1 MIGVRT
7 IRFRL
12 TAAYA
17 LILTVMVGGTAAWS
31 WVAARRSV
39 SVTVDRSL
47 ERDMTLFQSSVQMT
61 SRRIGHRPGDPDVH
75 DCGAFGTSWCACS
88 TPAAP

>member
-61 SRRIGHRPGDPDVH
+61 SRRIGRRPGDPDVH
-75 DCGAFGTSWCACS
+75 DRGAFGTSWFVCS

>member
-47 ERDMTLFQSSVQMT
+47 ERDMAAV
-61 SRRIGHRPGDPDVH
+61 PVE
-75 DCGAFGTSWCACS
+75 
-88 TPAAP
+88 PADD

>member
-17 LILTVMVGGTAAWS
+17 LILTVLVGGTAVWAW
-31 WVAARRSV
+31 VGV
-39 SVTVDRSL
+39 SL
-47 ERDMTLFQSSVQMT
+47 LC
-61 SRRIGHRPGDPDVH
+61 SRVVRWR
-75 DCGAFGTSWCACS
+75 
-88 TPAAP
+88 